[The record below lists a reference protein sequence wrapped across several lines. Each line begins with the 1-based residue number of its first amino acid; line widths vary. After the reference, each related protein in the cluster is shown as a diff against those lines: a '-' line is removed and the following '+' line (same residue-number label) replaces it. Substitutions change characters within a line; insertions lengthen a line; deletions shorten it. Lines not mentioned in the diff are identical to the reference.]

1 MVYGLRTASEASM
14 RRRRSERREAP
25 PDPRYNNRLVQKLVN
40 MVMLDGKKSLAEKI
54 VYQAFDQL
62 KTAAGTND
70 VVSVFHKAVEN
81 VRPHVELKPRR
92 VGGAT
97 YQIPIEVRHDR
108 GLSLSLRWIRNAA
121 RNRRTAPMSK
131 RLADELLAAYKG
143 EGPAV
148 KKREETHKMA
158 EANRAFAHY
167 RW

>member
-1 MVYGLRTASEASM
+1 M
-14 RRRRSERREAP
+14 RRRRAERHEAP
-25 PDPRYNNRLVQKLVN
+25 PDSRYNNRLVQKLIN
-40 MVMLDGKKSLAEKI
+40 MVMRDGKKSIAETI
-54 VYQAFDQL
+54 VYQAFDEL
-62 KTAAGTND
+62 KASAGTND
-70 VVSVFHKAVEN
+70 VLAVFHKAIEN

-108 GLSLSLRWIRNAA
+108 SLSLALRWIRNAA
-121 RNRRTAPMSK
+121 QGRRGAPMAK
-131 RLADELLAAYKG
+131 RLADELLSAYKG
-143 EGPAV
+143 EGAAV

>member
-1 MVYGLRTASEASM
+1 M
-14 RRRRSERREAP
+14 RRRRSPRREAP
-25 PDPRYNNRLVQKLVN
+25 PDAKYNNRLVQKLINIV
-40 MVMLDGKKSLAEKI
+40 MVDGKKSIAERI
-54 VYQAFDQL
+54 VYTSFDQL
-62 KTAAGTND
+62 RQQAGTSD
-70 VVSVFHKAVEN
+70 VLSVFHKAIEN

-108 GLSLSLRWIRNAA
+108 SLSLALRWLRTAA
-121 RNRRTAPMSK
+121 RARRGVPMAK

-143 EGPAV
+143 EGAAV
-148 KKREETHKMA
+148 KRREDTHKMA

>member
-1 MVYGLRTASEASM
+1 M
-14 RRRRSERREAP
+14 RRRDTRKAETP
-25 PDPRYNNRLVQKLVN
+25 PDARYNNRLVQKLIN
-40 MVMLDGKKSLAEKI
+40 MLMRDGKKSKAEAI
-54 VYQAFDQL
+54 VYEAFDLLRQN
-62 KTAAGTND
+62 AATND
-70 VVSVFHKAVEN
+70 VVSVFHKAIEN

-108 GLSLSLRWIRNAA
+108 SLSLAMRWIRNAA
-121 RNRRTAPMSK
+121 RARRGSPMMK

-143 EGPAV
+143 EGSAV
-148 KKREETHKMA
+148 KKREEIHKMA

>member
-1 MVYGLRTASEASM
+1 MS
-14 RRRRSERREAP
+14 RRRRVAKEETP
-25 PDPRYNNRLVQKLVN
+25 PDPRYNNRLVQKMIN
-40 MVMLDGKKSLAEKI
+40 MLMLDGKKSVSERV
-54 VYQAFDQL
+54 VYDSFDIL
-62 KTAAGTND
+62 KKSVGTND
-70 VVSVFHKAVEN
+70 VLTVFHKAIEN
-81 VRPHVELKPRR
+81 IRPHVELKARR

-108 GLSLSLRWIRNAA
+108 GLSLALRWIRSAA
-121 RNRRTAPMSK
+121 RSRKGAPMAK

-148 KKREETHKMA
+148 KKREEVHKMA